1 MAASSLDI
9 EFSQYWSLLSPAQK
23 ESLLSVIKTF
33 VQSPGIKGQELHEP
47 DAIYNSADKDLLL
60 KMLQQLTT
68 EQKEAVI
75 NLVESFGIELPGQRI
90 SIEQYNKELDESE
103 AEFERG
109 ESLSHEEI
117 IAMSKK
123 WIHGK

>member
-9 EFSQYWSLLSPAQK
+9 EFSQYWSLLSPEQK

-75 NLVESFGIELPGQRI
+75 NLVESFGIEHQSAKGAVPNIRVG
-90 SIEQYNKELDESE
+90 
-103 AEFERG
+103 
-109 ESLSHEEI
+109 
-117 IAMSKK
+117 MSR
-123 WIHGK
+123 